1 MAKQTHIVLID
12 DDQDA
17 CDLLK
22 MQLEGTGRMNVTYS
36 TSSEDALAVISRE
49 LPDIAILDI
58 NMPGTHGVALHSIL
72 AADTTTSSIPILYL
86 SGMVTPDEAENMAK
100 GENTPSIVS
109 KGSPIEIL
117 IGAIDNLTSPKF

>member
-1 MAKQTHIVLID
+1 MGQQTRIVIID

-22 MQLEGTGRMNVTYS
+22 IQLEGTGRMDVTYN
-36 TSSEDALAVISRE
+36 TNGEEALATIARE

-58 NMPGTHGVALHSIL
+58 NMPGTHGVKIGSML
-72 AADTTTSSIPILYL
+72 AADSATAAIPILYL

-100 GENTPSIVS
+100 GENTPSLIS
-109 KGSPIEIL
+109 KGSPIEEL
-117 IGAIDNLTSPKF
+117 IGAIDNLTAP